1 MKFKPT
7 CRRSRCADRAQAGFT
22 LVEVLAALLFMAIV
36 IPVAVEGVRVANQAG
51 VVGERKSVSAQVA
64 DRVINELVATG
75 QATQGVRN
83 GVIRQG
89 DQEYPW
95 TSRIEAWNQGTLSL
109 FTVTVGYVV
118 QGQDYEVRL
127 STLIDAGLQ

>member
-1 MKFKPT
+1 MRFKPT
-7 CRRSRCADRAQAGFT
+7 CRRSNCADRARAGFT

-51 VVGERKSVSAQVA
+51 VVGERKSASALVA

-75 QATQGVRN
+75 QATEGVRN
-83 GVIRQG
+83 GVLRQG
-89 DQEYPW
+89 KQEYPW
-95 TSRIEAWNQGTLSL
+95 TAQIEPWNQGSLSL

-118 QGQDYEVRL
+118 QGREFEVRL
-127 STLIDAGLQ
+127 STLIDAGLP